1 VAVWAV
7 LLNVPP
13 PEVIDHAA
21 VVVPPPKLAPLN
33 VMAEGLAD
41 WQTVFG
47 PAGVTVAAAL
57 TFIVRVAL
65 TTPHGPAGSSVVNL
79 NVTVPLKFAA
89 GV

>member
-1 VAVWAV
+1 V

-21 VVVPPPKLAPLN
+21 VLAPPPKLAPLN
-33 VMAEGLAD
+33 VMADGLAD

-57 TFIVRVAL
+57 TLIVLVAL
-65 TTPHGPAGSSVVNL
+65 TAPHGAVASVVKV
-79 NVTVPLKFAA
+79 NVTVPLEFAA